1 MRHSSAV
8 MIVHLDSV
16 SVVGAAITIASF
28 ISDASMIVTI
38 LVGITT
44 LVYNVV
50 RIINELKHKRRG

>member
-1 MRHSSAV
+1 

-16 SVVGAAITIASF
+16 SVVGAALTIASF

-50 RIINELKHKRRG
+50 RIINELRHKRRG